1 MVSNCPYDFPAAVAR
16 AFFDASRAQ
25 PSQPTGCIGGAKE
38 DVPNA
43 YRTVPAATP
52 ELTVVAIAH
61 PRSGRVYFETRGL
74 NFGLSGA
81 GENVVILPN
90 CIICDARRLFAVPAD
105 LFTDDAQVIE
115 SALSRPPPRR
125 S

>member
-1 MVSNCPYDFPAAVAR
+1 M
-16 AFFDASRAQ
+16 
-25 PSQPTGCIGGAKE
+25 
-38 DVPNA
+38 PNA

-61 PRSGRVYFETRGL
+61 PRSGRVHFFETRGL

-115 SALSRPPPRR
+115 SALSRPPPVAHERGLVEGSCSCGDGAAHWRVAPR
-125 S
+125 SRSIAPR